1 CARLKIKALLL
12 LPCLRLNGA
21 FLKQLLTSSCDGHR
35 SAAST
40 YKAEYKLVLNT
51 KAKNRA
57 GHAEPSYR

>member
-1 CARLKIKALLL
+1 MFTSKPSVFK
-12 LPCLRLNGA
+12 
-21 FLKQLLTSSCDGHR
+21 KLLTSSCDGHR
-35 SAAST
+35 SAAGT